1 MYLLLGCGVV
11 GYAIAASIH
20 DKGEDLAIIERDPK
34 RVKDLSEKGFSVI
47 EGDYLSKSA
56 PVKQAI
62 TQADIIIIA
71 TAGSEDNIKILS
83 HVRSINPYAFILARG
98 FNVKDVDAMKAQG
111 AGIVVIPQV
120 AMAEMMLQQ
129 LARVER
135 IERAKRLARTFKKG
149 ERLGIIVHDNP
160 DPDAI
165 ASAMALKLL
174 AGNAGM
180 NADILFGGEVGH
192 QQNKVFVNLLG
203 VELIHIDEF
212 NKYLIRG
219 YDRLALVDLSSDAN
233 TSILPSDIAP
243 EIILDHHPKTVSYS
257 TRVEDIRPGVGSV
270 SSMLVQYL
278 IDFGVVPSP
287 QLATALIY
295 GVMTDTNNFR
305 RRISTEDV
313 EAVAWLQGRVD
324 REMLTKIENPTI
336 SPDVLDVIGKAVL
349 GRDIVNGYVMSNVGY
364 ISNRDALPQAADY
377 LLNLEGVTT
386 VLVFGVL
393 NDALYISARTKDIKL
408 NLGQTLEKAFDSIGS
423 AGGHVSAAGA
433 RIPLGIFGMID
444 DKEILKNLAGEAVK
458 KMFLKAVGIYSSE
471 V

>member
-1 MYLLLGCGVV
+1 MLLGCGVV

-20 DKGEDLAIIERDPK
+20 DKGGDLAIIERDPK

-47 EGDYLSKSA
+47 GGDYLSKSTSI
-56 PVKQAI
+56 KQAI
-62 TQADIIIIA
+62 TQADVIIIA
-71 TAGSEDNIKILS
+71 TAGSEDNLKILA
-83 HVRSINPYAFILARG
+83 HVRSINPYAFVLVRG
-98 FNVKDVDAMKAQG
+98 FNVKDVDSMKAQG
-111 AGIVVIPQV
+111 AGAVVIPQV
-120 AMAEMMLQQ
+120 AMAEVMLRQ
-129 LARVER
+129 LSRMER
-135 IERAKRLARTFKKG
+135 IERTKRLSRAFKKG

-174 AGNAGM
+174 AGNNGM
-180 NADILFGGEVGH
+180 SADILFGGEVGH
-192 QQNKVFVNLLG
+192 QQNKAFVNLLD

-212 NKYLIRG
+212 NNYLIRG

-243 EIILDHHPKTVSYS
+243 DIILDHHPKTVDYS
-257 TRVEDIRPGVGSV
+257 PRVEDIRPSVGSV
-270 SSMLVQYL
+270 SSILVQYL
-278 IDFGVVPSP
+278 IDSGVDPSP
-287 QLATALIY
+287 QLATALMY
-295 GVMTDTNNFR
+295 GIMTDTNNFR
-305 RRISTEDV
+305 RRISSEDV
-313 EAVAWLQGRVD
+313 EAVSWLQDSVD

-349 GRDIVNGYVMSNVGY
+349 DRDIVQGYVMSNVGY

-377 LLNLEGVTT
+377 LLNLEGVMT

-408 NLGQTLEKAFDSIGS
+408 NLGQALEKAFDSIGS
-423 AGGHVSAAGA
+423 AGGHVSSAGA

-444 DKEILKNLAGEAVK
+444 DKEILKNLAGEAIK
-458 KMFLKAVGIYSSE
+458 KMFLKAVGIYSTE
-471 V
+471 L